1 MAVSKR
7 VIIVKFWGFCER
19 ITENENHENSELLF
33 LLSSHYSKIFNPPIV
48 AVLCKSVSETYFH
61 IMNLSGYS

>member
-7 VIIVKFWGFCER
+7 VIIIKFWGFCER

-33 LLSSHYSKIFNPPIV
+33 LLTSHYSKIFNPPIV
-48 AVLCKSVSETYFH
+48 AVLCKYVSETYFH
-61 IMNLSGYS
+61 IMNLSEYS